1 MLEVLDSLILD
12 DSNEYLVTS
21 KVDNLDDNVYYY
33 LADINNIENFKY
45 GIVEDDAF
53 FQINE
58 PELFKKLLS
67 LFINNSLKNIPKDLF
82 DEFEE

>member
-1 MLEVLDSLILD
+1 M
-12 DSNEYLVTS
+12 S
-21 KVDNLDDNVYYY
+21 K
-33 LADINNIENFKY
+33 
-45 GIVEDDAF
+45 VEDDAF